1 MKIVINEQKVGDLNG
16 GVVFETDIYHTS
28 VTPKITFWKNMDDII
43 TLNLHLWDSK
53 EITDGYTTEQTKELI
68 TTLRC
73 AVEFAEN
80 VKVKDDNTQMNLFD
94 IGE

>member
-43 TLNLHLWDSK
+43 TLNLHLSSS
-53 EITDGYTTEQTKELI
+53 I
-68 TTLRC
+68 
-73 AVEFAEN
+73 
-80 VKVKDDNTQMNLFD
+80 
-94 IGE
+94 